1 MIAVPVRT
9 TPVLDVGLPRELFQ
23 LPFSPATAG
32 LGPPPWDVTPDGQ
45 RFIMI
50 KPGDAE
56 LTPRSVHIV
65 ENWFEELKRRV
76 KPGAIAGGA
85 AK

>member
-56 LTPRSVHIV
+56 LAPRSIHIV

-76 KPGAIAGGA
+76 KPGEMASSGT
-85 AK
+85 K